1 MRARRKSIPVRVGDV
16 VIGGAAEIVVQ
27 SMTKADTRDVKATLN
42 EIARLKDANCR
53 IVRVAVPTREA
64 AQAMVE
70 IKKASPLPIIADIH
84 YDAPLALMALQ
95 AGVDGLRLNPGNI
108 KDPEKVKEI
117 TRQAKEREVPMRI
130 GVNAGS
136 LPGRPKEGAGVRPPT
151 EEVVAAMVSA
161 ALGHIHILESLDYNL
176 IKVSM
181 KASDPPTMIAANR
194 AIADK
199 ISYPLHLGVTEAGPP
214 RTGAV
219 KSAVGIGVL
228 LEEGIGDT
236 IRVSLAGDSVEEVE
250 VGYGIV
256 NALAEKLTGPNLIA
270 CPMCGRLEIDM
281 LPMVAEVEKALKKI
295 KRPINVSLI
304 RMAAA
309 GLLVIAASACV
320 SGTTQVSSS
329 PSDGGS
335 LLACQDVIGS
345 EAVPAAGDAI
355 VLDRVALPTA
365 RALQA
370 NRTGDPAGRRF
381 AKDGLFIRRGA
392 SFDLIVPDDW
402 RGR

>member
-199 ISYPLHLGVTEAGPP
+199 IS
-214 RTGAV
+214 
-219 KSAVGIGVL
+219 
-228 LEEGIGDT
+228 
-236 IRVSLAGDSVEEVE
+236 
-250 VGYGIV
+250 
-256 NALAEKLTGPNLIA
+256 
-270 CPMCGRLEIDM
+270 
-281 LPMVAEVEKALKKI
+281 
-295 KRPINVSLI
+295 
-304 RMAAA
+304 
-309 GLLVIAASACV
+309 
-320 SGTTQVSSS
+320 
-329 PSDGGS
+329 
-335 LLACQDVIGS
+335 
-345 EAVPAAGDAI
+345 
-355 VLDRVALPTA
+355 
-365 RALQA
+365 
-370 NRTGDPAGRRF
+370 
-381 AKDGLFIRRGA
+381 
-392 SFDLIVPDDW
+392 
-402 RGR
+402 

>member
-1 MRARRKSIPVRVGDV
+1 MKPRRKSVPVRVGDV

-42 EIARLKDANCR
+42 EIARLKDVNCR
-53 IVRVAVPTREA
+53 IVRVAVPTKEA
-64 AQAMVE
+64 ALAMVE

-84 YDAPLALMALQ
+84 YDAPLALMALE

-117 TRQAKEREVPMRI
+117 TRRAKEREVPIRI

-151 EEVVAAMVSA
+151 EQVVAAMVNA
-161 ALGHIHILESLDYNL
+161 ALGHIHILESLDFNL

-199 ISYPLHLGVTEAGPP
+199 ISYPLHLGV
-214 RTGAV
+214 

-236 IRVSLAGDSVEEVE
+236 IRVSLAGDSVDEVE
-250 VGYGIV
+250 VAYGIIS
-256 NALAEKLTGPNLIA
+256 ALSEKLTGPNLIA

-295 KRPINVSLI
+295 KRPINVSVMGCVVNGPGEGQHADI
-304 RMAAA
+304 GIA
-309 GLLVIAASACV
+309 GGKNKGILFKHGKIV
-320 SGTTQVSSS
+320 GTF
-329 PSDGGS
+329 PENE
-335 LLACQDVIGS
+335 L
-345 EAVPAAGDAI
+345 VPALLRELDAI
-355 VLDRVALPTA
+355 
-365 RALQA
+365 
-370 NRTGDPAGRRF
+370 
-381 AKDGLFIRRGA
+381 AKEDEQKLA
-392 SFDLIVPDDW
+392 S
-402 RGR
+402 

>member
-1 MRARRKSIPVRVGDV
+1 MRARRKSVPVRVGDV

-64 AQAMVE
+64 AQAMIE
-70 IKKASPLPIIADIH
+70 IKKGSPLPIIADIH
-84 YDAPLALMALQ
+84 YDAPLALLALE

-117 TRQAKEREVPMRI
+117 TRRAKEREIPIRI

-136 LPGRPKEGAGVRPPT
+136 LPGRAKEGAGVRPPT

-161 ALGHIHILESLDYNL
+161 ALGHIHILESLDFNL

-256 NALAEKLTGPNLIA
+256 NALA
-270 CPMCGRLEIDM
+270 
-281 LPMVAEVEKALKKI
+281 
-295 KRPINVSLI
+295 
-304 RMAAA
+304 
-309 GLLVIAASACV
+309 
-320 SGTTQVSSS
+320 
-329 PSDGGS
+329 
-335 LLACQDVIGS
+335 
-345 EAVPAAGDAI
+345 
-355 VLDRVALPTA
+355 
-365 RALQA
+365 
-370 NRTGDPAGRRF
+370 
-381 AKDGLFIRRGA
+381 
-392 SFDLIVPDDW
+392 
-402 RGR
+402 

>member
-1 MRARRKSIPVRVGDV
+1 MKTRRKSVPVRVGDV

-42 EIARLKDANCR
+42 EIARLKDARCR
-53 IVRVAVPTREA
+53 IVRVAVPTKEA
-64 AQAMVE
+64 ALAMVE

-84 YDAPLALMALQ
+84 YDAPLALMALE

-117 TRQAKEREVPMRI
+117 TRRAKEREIPIRI

-136 LPGRPKEGAGVRPPT
+136 LPGRATPPRAGPKGGAGPPPPT
-151 EEVVAAMVSA
+151 EEVVAAMVNA
-161 ALGHIHILESLDYNL
+161 ALCHIHILESLDFNL

-256 NALAEKLTGPNLIA
+256 SALAEKLTGPNLIA

-281 LPMVAEVEKALKKI
+281 
-295 KRPINVSLI
+295 
-304 RMAAA
+304 
-309 GLLVIAASACV
+309 
-320 SGTTQVSSS
+320 
-329 PSDGGS
+329 
-335 LLACQDVIGS
+335 
-345 EAVPAAGDAI
+345 
-355 VLDRVALPTA
+355 
-365 RALQA
+365 
-370 NRTGDPAGRRF
+370 
-381 AKDGLFIRRGA
+381 
-392 SFDLIVPDDW
+392 
-402 RGR
+402 

>member
-1 MRARRKSIPVRVGDV
+1 MKARRKSVPVRVGNV

-53 IVRVAVPTREA
+53 IVRVAVPTKEA
-64 AQAMVE
+64 ALAMVE

-84 YDAPLALMALQ
+84 YDAPLALLALE

-117 TRQAKEREVPMRI
+117 TRRAKEREGPIRI

-136 LPGRPKEGAGVRPPT
+136 LPGRAKEGAGVRPPT
-151 EEVVAAMVSA
+151 EEVVGAMVSA
-161 ALGHIHILESLDYNL
+161 ALGHIHILESLDFNL

-199 ISYPLHLGVTEAGPP
+199 IAYPLHLGVTEAGPP

-236 IRVSLAGDSVEEVE
+236 IRVSLSAEPEEEIRVGFDLLKSLGLRHRGVNIVSCPSCARQGFNVIKTVE
-250 VGYGIV
+250 VLEDRLKHIATPMSLSIIGCVVNGPGESKHSNIGISLPGTFEEPV
-256 NALAEKLTGPNLIA
+256 APVYVDGKLSTTLRGDRI
-270 CPMCGRLEIDM
+270 
-281 LPMVAEVEKALKKI
+281 VAEFIQILDNYVDRRYAE
-295 KRPINVSLI
+295 R
-304 RMAAA
+304 AAE
-309 GLLVIAASACV
+309 
-320 SGTTQVSSS
+320 TTSV
-329 PSDGGS
+329 
-335 LLACQDVIGS
+335 
-345 EAVPAAGDAI
+345 
-355 VLDRVALPTA
+355 
-365 RALQA
+365 
-370 NRTGDPAGRRF
+370 
-381 AKDGLFIRRGA
+381 
-392 SFDLIVPDDW
+392 
-402 RGR
+402 

>member
-1 MRARRKSIPVRVGDV
+1 MRARRKSVPVRVGDV

-27 SMTKADTRDVKATLN
+27 SMTKSDTRDVKATLN
-42 EIARLKDANCR
+42 EIARLKEANCR

-70 IKKASPLPIIADIH
+70 IKKGSPLPIIADIH

-108 KDPEKVKEI
+108 KDPEKVKEV
-117 TRQAKEREVPMRI
+117 TRRAKEREVPMRI

-151 EEVVAAMVSA
+151 EEVVAAMVNA

-236 IRVSLAGDSVEEVE
+236 IRVSLA
-250 VGYGIV
+250 
-256 NALAEKLTGPNLIA
+256 EKLTGPNLIA

-295 KRPINVSLI
+295 KRPINVSVMGCVVNGPGEGQHADI
-304 RMAAA
+304 GIA
-309 GLLVIAASACV
+309 GGKGKGILFKHGKIV
-320 SGTTQVSSS
+320 GTF
-329 PSDGGS
+329 PEKE
-335 LLACQDVIGS
+335 L
-345 EAVPAAGDAI
+345 VPALLRELDAI
-355 VLDRVALPTA
+355 A
-365 RALQA
+365 REDEQKL
-370 NRTGDPAGRRF
+370 
-381 AKDGLFIRRGA
+381 A
-392 SFDLIVPDDW
+392 S
-402 RGR
+402 

>member
-1 MRARRKSIPVRVGDV
+1 MRARRKSVPVRVGDV

-84 YDAPLALMALQ
+84 YDAPLAL
-95 AGVDGLRLNPGNI
+95 
-108 KDPEKVKEI
+108 
-117 TRQAKEREVPMRI
+117 
-130 GVNAGS
+130 
-136 LPGRPKEGAGVRPPT
+136 
-151 EEVVAAMVSA
+151 
-161 ALGHIHILESLDYNL
+161 
-176 IKVSM
+176 
-181 KASDPPTMIAANR
+181 IAPNR

-199 ISYPLHLGVTEAGPP
+199 IPYPLHLGVTEAGPP

-295 KRPINVSLI
+295 KRPINVSVMGCVVNGPGEGQHADIGISGGKNKGILFKHGKTVGTFPEKEVVP
-304 RMAAA
+304 
-309 GLLVIAASACV
+309 GLLR
-320 SGTTQVSSS
+320 Q
-329 PSDGGS
+329 
-335 LLACQDVIGS
+335 L
-345 EAVPAAGDAI
+345 DAI
-355 VLDRVALPTA
+355 SKEDEQKLVCWQRVA
-365 RALQA
+365 
-370 NRTGDPAGRRF
+370 RR
-381 AKDGLFIRRGA
+381 RP
-392 SFDLIVPDDW
+392 V
-402 RGR
+402 

>member
-1 MRARRKSIPVRVGDV
+1 MRPRRKSVPVRVGNV

-53 IVRVAVPTREA
+53 IVRVAVPTRES

-199 ISYPLHLGVTEAGPP
+199 I
-214 RTGAV
+214 
-219 KSAVGIGVL
+219 AVGIGVL
-228 LEEGIGDT
+228 LEDGIGDT

-295 KRPINVSLI
+295 KRPINVSVMGCVVNGPGEGQHADI
-304 RMAAA
+304 GIA
-309 GLLVIAASACV
+309 GGKNKGILFKHGKIV
-320 SGTTQVSSS
+320 GTF
-329 PSDGGS
+329 PEKE
-335 LLACQDVIGS
+335 L
-345 EAVPAAGDAI
+345 VPALLRELDAI
-355 VLDRVALPTA
+355 A
-365 RALQA
+365 REDEQKL
-370 NRTGDPAGRRF
+370 
-381 AKDGLFIRRGA
+381 A
-392 SFDLIVPDDW
+392 S
-402 RGR
+402 

>member
-1 MRARRKSIPVRVGDV
+1 MKPRRKSVPVRVGNV

-84 YDAPLALMALQ
+84 YEAPLALMALQ

-117 TRQAKEREVPMRI
+117 TRRAKEREVPMRI

-136 LPGRPKEGAGVRPPT
+136 LPGR
-151 EEVVAAMVSA
+151 
-161 ALGHIHILESLDYNL
+161 
-176 IKVSM
+176 
-181 KASDPPTMIAANR
+181 
-194 AIADK
+194 
-199 ISYPLHLGVTEAGPP
+199 
-214 RTGAV
+214 
-219 KSAVGIGVL
+219 

-295 KRPINVSLI
+295 KRPINVSVMGCVVNGPGEGQHADI
-304 RMAAA
+304 GIA
-309 GLLVIAASACV
+309 GGKNKGILFKHGKIV
-320 SGTTQVSSS
+320 GTF
-329 PSDGGS
+329 PEKE
-335 LLACQDVIGS
+335 L
-345 EAVPAAGDAI
+345 VPALLRELDAI
-355 VLDRVALPTA
+355 EIG
-365 RALQA
+365 RA
-370 NRTGDPAGRRF
+370 
-381 AKDGLFIRRGA
+381 
-392 SFDLIVPDDW
+392 SC
-402 RGR
+402 